1 MARSCAVLLL
11 ALFAGCQATQLQ
23 NSKALRTGNQ
33 DTKMWPFDQ
42 LKATLFAAKSTP
54 ARPHVK
60 KAAAKPAATL
70 ESVKDS
76 VILSASFG
84 KKTEALCR
92 DANREEYQKCREIAG
107 NRLFC
112 TLLRRQSK
120 KFEGL
125 DGVKEETER
134 CSTVDIME
142 NPLEATRDEQLQQEA
157 NKA

>member
-1 MARSCAVLLL
+1 MARFAVLLL
-11 ALFAGCQATQLQ
+11 ALFAGCQATQLKNQ
-23 NSKALRTGNQ
+23 KALRTRTQ
-33 DTKMWPFDQ
+33 DERRFWPLDQ
-42 LKATLFAAKSTP
+42 LKASLFAAKPTTP
-54 ARPHVK
+54 RAHVK
-60 KAAAKPAATL
+60 KEVAKATPTL
-70 ESVKDS
+70 QSVKDS
-76 VILSASFG
+76 VILSGSFG
-84 KKTEALCR
+84 QKTEALCR
-92 DANREEYQKCREIAG
+92 GATREEYQKCREIAG